1 MSSSSVHFL
10 VGVLPRDVGVGTPIC
25 AEAFDP
31 TAPISIIKLGVG
43 AGGRL
48 NVSREG
54 VAPGLAIQQPKPAA
68 SAGREVHVI
77 FGAGNFA
84 VLRIVKKYQENPP
97 FSLLLFST
105 KFFFRAERED
115 PS

>member
-68 SAGREVHVI
+68 SGAVAREVHVI
-77 FGAGNFA
+77 FGAGKLCSFTNS
-84 VLRIVKKYQENPP
+84 KKIPGEP
-97 FSLLLFST
+97 FI
-105 KFFFRAERED
+105 
-115 PS
+115 

>member
-68 SAGREVHVI
+68 SGAVAREVHVI

-84 VLRIVKKYQENPP
+84 VLRIVKKYQDNPS
-97 FSLLLFST
+97 FRFTLF
-105 KFFFRAERED
+105 FV
-115 PS
+115 